1 MLGLRPPAQPEDVWL
16 LKTHRRRT
24 RYSHNMFSNIRSRRF
39 FHTKTK
45 QINAQIPSFLGRITL
60 HMCHGTWIAWIAWGH
75 QQGSNTQI
83 SGQIIYII
91 FHQPELRPFGDN
103 VPYYPLVNV
112 YIAMEN
118 HNFYYV
124 NQL

>member
-1 MLGLRPPAQPEDVWL
+1 
-16 LKTHRRRT
+16 
-24 RYSHNMFSNIRSRRF
+24 
-39 FHTKTK
+39 
-45 QINAQIPSFLGRITL
+45 
-60 HMCHGTWIAWIAWGH
+60 MCHGTWIAWIAWGH

-83 SGQIIYII
+83 SGQIII

-103 VPYYPLVNV
+103 FPYYPLVNV

-118 HNFYYV
+118 HHVYYV